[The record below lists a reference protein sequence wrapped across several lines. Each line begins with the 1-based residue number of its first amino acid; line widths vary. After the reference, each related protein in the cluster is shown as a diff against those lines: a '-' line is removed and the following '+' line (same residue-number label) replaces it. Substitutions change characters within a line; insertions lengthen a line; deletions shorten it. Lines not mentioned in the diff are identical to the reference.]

1 MLSIPRWSECWYL
14 RPACPMPERIIL
26 CKCQVSL
33 LLMGPQINTWLRGI
47 TAQTECVEETW
58 LSCALFVLC
67 LHCPVHSY
75 LLTLRTCS
83 GAALGPVS
91 HCLLHNSLWSSD
103 SRPQCCRWHHAP
115 VQTEREGLSEFLL
128 RRQDLTRQSVARK
141 TRFPCFVCFVLFLFC
156 FVFLLQK
163 RWL

>member
-58 LSCALFVLC
+58 LSCAGEWHSLATISLYRLPSLSPQGSRGSSENRLKTSEKHTSTLVHHKGFLRVIISNSWVLC
-67 LHCPVHSY
+67 KVKGKVRLV
-75 LLTLRTCS
+75 LTEETQCQHWPYPQGWQVLRINFRTDCFN
-83 GAALGPVS
+83 A
-91 HCLLHNSLWSSD
+91 
-103 SRPQCCRWHHAP
+103 
-115 VQTEREGLSEFLL
+115 
-128 RRQDLTRQSVARK
+128 SVN
-141 TRFPCFVCFVLFLFC
+141 
-156 FVFLLQK
+156 
-163 RWL
+163 